1 MQLPRRSYYYTP
13 KEKLSDAALEA
24 RIGDICLEL
33 PGYGYRRVTK
43 QLHREGCWIVN
54 HKKVARIMRERGWSC
69 RSTKKK
75 WITTTNSNHGFKI
88 YPNLIKGLKIKAVNQ
103 LWVADITYI
112 HILVCFVYLAVILDV
127 FSRKAVGYAIS
138 RNIDTQLTLDALR
151 MALYNRN
158 PPPGCIHH
166 SDRGVQYAS
175 GDYVKELKAHDF
187 QISMGRKANPY
198 DNAYAESFIKTL
210 KSEEVQLW
218 EYRTI
223 EDVEKRIPYFIE
235 EVYNQKRLHSSL
247 GYRPP
252 CEFETM
258 MMSTQ
263 NPCHCTLIATF

>member
-1 MQLPRRSYYYTP
+1 MQLPRTSYYYTP

-127 FSRKAVGYAIS
+127 FSRKAVGYALS
-138 RNIDTQLTLDALR
+138 
-151 MALYNRN
+151 RN

>member
-1 MQLPRRSYYYTP
+1 MQLPRRSYYYKS
-13 KEKLSDAALEA
+13 KEKPSDKALEA
-24 RIGDICLEL
+24 RMADICLEL

-43 QLHREGCWIVN
+43 QLHREGWIVN
-54 HKKVARIMRERGWSC
+54 HKKVARIMRDKGWSC
-69 RSTKKK
+69 RSRKKK

-88 YPNLIKGLKIKAVNQ
+88 YPSLIKGLKIKAVNQ

-112 HILVCFVYLAVILDV
+112 HILVCFVYLAVIVDV
-127 FSRKAVGYAIS
+127 FSRKAVGYALS
-138 RNIDTQLTLDALR
+138 TNIDTQLTLDALR
-151 MALYNRN
+151 MAIYNRK

-258 MMSTQ
+258 MISTP
-263 NPCHCTLIATF
+263 NPCHSTLITML

>member
-1 MQLPRRSYYYTP
+1 MQLPRTSYYYTP

-43 QLHREGCWIVN
+43 QLHREGWIVN

-69 RSTKKK
+69 RSRKKK
-75 WITTTNSNHGFKI
+75 WITTTNSNHGFRI
-88 YPNLIKGLKIKAVNQ
+88 HPNLIKGLRISAVNQ

-127 FSRKAVGYAIS
+127 FSRKAVGYALS

>member
-1 MQLPRRSYYYTP
+1 MQLPPTSYYYKP
-13 KEKLSDAALEA
+13 KEKPSDTVLEA
-24 RIGDICLEL
+24 RMADICLEL

-43 QLHREGCWIVN
+43 QLHREGWIVN
-54 HKKVARIMRERGWSC
+54 HKKVARIMRDKGWSC
-69 RSTKKK
+69 RSRKKK

-88 YPNLIKGLKIKAVNQ
+88 YPNLMKGLKISAVNQ

-127 FSRKAVGYAIS
+127 FSRKAVGYALS
-138 RNIDTQLTLDALR
+138 RNIDTQLTLHALR
-151 MALYNRN
+151 MAIYNRN

-218 EYRTI
+218 EYRSI

-258 MMSTQ
+258 MMSTP
-263 NPCHCTLIATF
+263 NPCHSTLITML

>member
-1 MQLPRRSYYYTP
+1 MQLPRTSYYYTP